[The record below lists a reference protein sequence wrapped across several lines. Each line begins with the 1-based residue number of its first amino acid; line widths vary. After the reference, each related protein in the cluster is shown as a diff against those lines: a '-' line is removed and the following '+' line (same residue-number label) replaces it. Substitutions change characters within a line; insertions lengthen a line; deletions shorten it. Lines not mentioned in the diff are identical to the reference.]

1 MFLLDFS
8 SQYTDGTET
17 FKFDNLG
24 KGVGSGVGVEEGVEE
39 KAEQWERCYLFFN
52 VFLVGKGVMQI

>member
-1 MFLLDFS
+1 MYTDGTNCHAKGEIVMFLLDFS
-8 SQYTDGTET
+8 LQYVDGTEP

-39 KAEQWERCYLFFN
+39 KAEQ
-52 VFLVGKGVMQI
+52 

>member
-1 MFLLDFS
+1 MYTDGTNCHAKGEIVMFLTDFS

-39 KAEQWERCYLFFN
+39 KAEQ
-52 VFLVGKGVMQI
+52 